1 MKQISRDKIMQ
12 NIKKEYAEA
21 KDWCR
26 QDFGRCY
33 QIMIDTEDGDI
44 WLDVF
49 VSENNWKIYK
59 SQTIQNLHA
68 EYGNEKGYVDDAIR
82 ILTKAGWTIID

>member
-1 MKQISRDKIMQ
+1 MKQISRKKIMQ
-12 NIKKEYAEA
+12 NIKKKYAEA

-33 QIMIDTEDGDI
+33 QI
-44 WLDVF
+44 
-49 VSENNWKIYK
+49 NWKIYK
-59 SQTIQNLHA
+59 SLTIQNLHA

-82 ILTKAGWTIID
+82 VLTKAGWTIID

>member
-1 MKQISRDKIMQ
+1 M
-12 NIKKEYAEA
+12 
-21 KDWCR
+21 
-26 QDFGRCY
+26 
-33 QIMIDTEDGDI
+33 
-44 WLDVF
+44 DVF
-49 VSENNWKIYK
+49 VSENNWKNYK